1 MREHYHEELEI
12 VVGKLVSMTG
22 IVASM
27 MERATAALLDA
38 ELATAESVI
47 ATADD
52 VDDLNL
58 EIETLATDII
68 ALQQPVAGD
77 LRTCI
82 SCLRMATTVE
92 RAGDLA
98 RHVAKTARMR
108 YPEKAVP
115 AELEP
120 MIREMGQVATE
131 MMTEVGSILAARDV
145 SRVQALEDADDRMDD
160 LHRQLFRAL
169 LAKDWP
175 HGVGSGY
182 RGPRA
187 GPRPAAEERNPGRV
201 AVHRLAGRAGRARP
215 GRRRRRGRL
224 AHPPGPR
231 QPDVGPRR
239 HGDQQVLA
247 VPAGPGLT
255 PNS

>member
-1 MREHYHEELEI
+1 MREHYHEELDV
-12 VVGKLVSMTG
+12 VVGKLVSMTE

-27 MERATAALLDA
+27 MERATAALLGA
-38 ELATAESVI
+38 ELVQAESVI
-47 ATADD
+47 ATDDD
-52 VDDLNL
+52 VDNLNR

-82 SCLRMATTVE
+82 ACLRMANTVE

-115 AELEP
+115 TELEP
-120 MIREMGQVATE
+120 VFREMGQVATA

-145 SRVQALEDADDRMDD
+145 SRVEALELADDRMDD

-169 LAKDWP
+169 LAEDWP
-175 HGVGSGY
+175 HGIE
-182 RGPRA
+182 
-187 GPRPAAEERNPGRV
+187 AAVDVTLLSRFYERFADHCVSMARRTVYLVTGHRVDEEG
-201 AVHRLAGRAGRARP
+201 
-215 GRRRRRGRL
+215 
-224 AHPPGPR
+224 
-231 QPDVGPRR
+231 
-239 HGDQQVLA
+239 
-247 VPAGPGLT
+247 
-255 PNS
+255 

>member
-1 MREHYHEELEI
+1 MREHYHEELDV
-12 VVGKLVSMTG
+12 VVGKLVSMTE

-27 MERATAALLDA
+27 MERATAALLGA
-38 ELATAESVI
+38 ELVQAESVI
-47 ATADD
+47 ATDDD
-52 VDDLNL
+52 VDNLNR

-82 SCLRMATTVE
+82 ACLRMANTVE

-115 AELEP
+115 TELEP
-120 MIREMGQVATE
+120 VFREMGQVATA

-145 SRVQALEDADDRMDD
+145 SRVEALELADDRMDD

-169 LAKDWP
+169 LAEDWP
-175 HGVGSGY
+175 HGIEAAVDVTLLSRFYERFADHCVSMARRTVYLVTGHRVDEVG
-182 RGPRA
+182 
-187 GPRPAAEERNPGRV
+187 
-201 AVHRLAGRAGRARP
+201 
-215 GRRRRRGRL
+215 
-224 AHPPGPR
+224 
-231 QPDVGPRR
+231 
-239 HGDQQVLA
+239 
-247 VPAGPGLT
+247 
-255 PNS
+255 

>member
-1 MREHYHEELEI
+1 MREHYHEELD
-12 VVGKLVSMTG
+12 VVVQKLVSMTE

-27 MERATAALLDA
+27 MERATAALLGA
-38 ELATAESVI
+38 ELVQAESVI
-47 ATADD
+47 ATDDD
-52 VDDLNL
+52 VDNLNR

-82 SCLRMATTVE
+82 ACLRMANTVE

-115 AELEP
+115 TELEP
-120 MIREMGQVATE
+120 VFREMGQVATA

-145 SRVQALEDADDRMDD
+145 SRVEALELADDRMDD

-169 LAKDWP
+169 LAENWP
-175 HGVGSGY
+175 HGIE
-182 RGPRA
+182 
-187 GPRPAAEERNPGRV
+187 AAVDVTLLSRFYERFADHCVSMARRTVYLVTGHRVDEEG
-201 AVHRLAGRAGRARP
+201 
-215 GRRRRRGRL
+215 
-224 AHPPGPR
+224 
-231 QPDVGPRR
+231 
-239 HGDQQVLA
+239 
-247 VPAGPGLT
+247 
-255 PNS
+255 